1 MFKFRK
7 FALILTVAAAAGL
20 AAGLFAADSTQPS
33 MQKGAADAKAAMQP
47 PMSEKEMM
55 EQYEK
60 ASALNDHHKHI
71 QKMVG
76 TWSAVVK
83 WWPAP
88 GAPASESK
96 GTAKFTSILGG
107 HFVQMDY
114 QGDMMG
120 QPFQGSGT
128 FGYDNGRKKHV
139 STWIDSMGTGF
150 SASAGDCEKDCTII
164 KGHGE
169 SWNPV
174 TSQKETS
181 REITRWEGDT
191 KMVVEMYGP
200 SPDGK
205 VKEYKMMEIS
215 YTKQ

>member
-139 STWIDSMGTGF
+139 STWIDSMGTGIMV
-150 SASAGDCEKDCTII
+150 SLGDGDGKTFTSTSEYDDPMTGKPT
-164 KGHGE
+164 K
-169 SWNPV
+169 SRMV
-174 TSQKETS
+174 TKVLGPDKHTF
-181 REITRWEGDT
+181 
-191 KMVVEMYGP
+191 EMYGP
-200 SPDGK
+200 GPDGK
-205 VKEYKMMEIS
+205 ERLVMEIT
-215 YTKQ
+215 YDRAK